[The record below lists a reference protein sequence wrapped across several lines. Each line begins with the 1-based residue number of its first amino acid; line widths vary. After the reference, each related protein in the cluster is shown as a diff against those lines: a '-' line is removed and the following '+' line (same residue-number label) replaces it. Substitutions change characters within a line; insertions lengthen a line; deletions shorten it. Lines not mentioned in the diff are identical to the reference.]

1 MLCLIFLLTTA
12 FQGLSTSQLMMV
24 DHVLS
29 CRAHCVDAFA
39 PKSDHLNDSSCYHQN
54 DCLSCWKY
62 CETLYQKQLIMDSI
76 CEDSRICFTGC
87 QMACYVY
94 RDDLR
99 SSRNQQMSEKFDA
112 PLKISCLK
120 EMNKLEIQWQ
130 SPVQLLP
137 TSSPVLNIV
146 YALFWKMV
154 HDQKIWVPLK
164 HTINNSFTINN
175 FDGFSSDVELLL
187 LAYTRDGAIAESL
200 FTKGRFRKIHKWN
213 NEAGPEKYYCG
224 TEQNMAFVDPY
235 ISVSCKIIIFNLIVI
250 LLLSWNTKF
259 IIHFLL
265 LYKRISLNFKGHPQ
279 SNESK
284 GVLLKESTISG
295 RPKERYLWQ
304 YQTRILCFCLNAFRG
319 LSTNQLMMVDQVLT
333 CRAHCVDAFALK
345 NDPLRDSSCQN
356 QIDCQMCWENCGL
369 FYQKY
374 EVWGSICKDSRICF
388 TGCQMACSVYRG
400 DLLTGKNLE
409 MSWNFAEPLKITHL
423 TKMNKLEIR
432 WQSPV
437 PLLATSSTVPNIVY
451 ALFWKMAHRQNIWFP
466 LNHTITNS
474 FTTNNLD
481 IIHSGVDF
489 LLLAYTRDG
498 LVAALQWKKNN
509 SEKLRLFNS
518 ESLMKTNH
526 FFNEEEVEF
535 YWYLGGTIF
544 ASMLILVIG
553 VVLIFCVRTSPKPLL
568 PSKNRNNA
576 SLKQSQCMTNKDETI
591 SLNHSNIQL
600 LNCRR
605 PTATLHRNGNFIK
618 IKKPS
623 NCLRRAAI
631 PPLPAHM
638 NMPRSVYY
646 INVPTVNY
654 ATLAPMRFGER
665 NGLNFDKNYVK
676 CSLDANS
683 QTHIEKEQILLSA
696 NNLQKEFEKHFS
708 TIFYSIF

>member
-1 MLCLIFLLTTA
+1 MLCLIFLLSIVSATA

-62 CETLYQKQLIMDSI
+62 CETLYQKRLIMDSI

-137 TSSPVLNIV
+137 TSSPVMNIV

-154 HDQKIWVPLK
+154 HDQNIWVPLK
-164 HTINNSFTINN
+164 YTINNSFTINN

-295 RPKERYLWQ
+295 RPKEVFTLY
-304 YQTRILCFCLNAFRG
+304 
-319 LSTNQLMMVDQVLT
+319 
-333 CRAHCVDAFALK
+333 
-345 NDPLRDSSCQN
+345 DSQC
-356 QIDCQMCWENCGL
+356 I
-369 FYQKY
+369 
-374 EVWGSICKDSRICF
+374 SRIIYK
-388 TGCQMACSVYRG
+388 SV
-400 DLLTGKNLE
+400 D
-409 MSWNFAEPLKITHL
+409 
-423 TKMNKLEIR
+423 
-432 WQSPV
+432 
-437 PLLATSSTVPNIVY
+437 
-451 ALFWKMAHRQNIWFP
+451 
-466 LNHTITNS
+466 
-474 FTTNNLD
+474 
-481 IIHSGVDF
+481 
-489 LLLAYTRDG
+489 DG
-498 LVAALQWKKNN
+498 
-509 SEKLRLFNS
+509 
-518 ESLMKTNH
+518 
-526 FFNEEEVEF
+526 
-535 YWYLGGTIF
+535 
-544 ASMLILVIG
+544 
-553 VVLIFCVRTSPKPLL
+553 
-568 PSKNRNNA
+568 
-576 SLKQSQCMTNKDETI
+576 
-591 SLNHSNIQL
+591 
-600 LNCRR
+600 
-605 PTATLHRNGNFIK
+605 
-618 IKKPS
+618 
-623 NCLRRAAI
+623 
-631 PPLPAHM
+631 
-638 NMPRSVYY
+638 
-646 INVPTVNY
+646 
-654 ATLAPMRFGER
+654 
-665 NGLNFDKNYVK
+665 
-676 CSLDANS
+676 
-683 QTHIEKEQILLSA
+683 
-696 NNLQKEFEKHFS
+696 
-708 TIFYSIF
+708 

>member
-1 MLCLIFLLTTA
+1 MLCLIFLLSIVSATA

-62 CETLYQKQLIMDSI
+62 CETLYQKRLIMDSI

-137 TSSPVLNIV
+137 TSSPVMNIV

-154 HDQKIWVPLK
+154 HDQNIWVPLK

-213 NEAGPEKYYCG
+213 NEAGPEKYYC
-224 TEQNMAFVDPY
+224 V
-235 ISVSCKIIIFNLIVI
+235 
-250 LLLSWNTKF
+250 
-259 IIHFLL
+259 
-265 LYKRISLNFKGHPQ
+265 
-279 SNESK
+279 
-284 GVLLKESTISG
+284 
-295 RPKERYLWQ
+295 
-304 YQTRILCFCLNAFRG
+304 NAFRG

-683 QTHIEKEQILLSA
+683 QAHIEKEQILLSA

-708 TIFYSIF
+708 TIV